1 MGVHVGP
8 GGQEANPSANPTHSA
23 TCSGPRAAYLPR
35 ASRPRT
41 LIRTAV
47 NVLDV
52 KNLRKSFGTRVV
64 LDGATFAV
72 GAGEKV
78 GVIGVNGSGKST
90 LLRIVAGEEGPGE
103 GSLALQRGARV
114 GYLAQE
120 PVFAPGTTIRAA
132 AAAGNPELHRALAE
146 YHEVAARLEGDATA
160 DDQVR
165 RLGDLAARVEAL
177 GGWEWEHRVENVLTR
192 LGVQGFDRPV
202 EGLSGG
208 ERKRVALARVL
219 LDAPDL
225 LLLDEPTNH
234 LDADTTLWL
243 EEHLLDYA
251 GAVLLIT
258 HDRYFLDRVVTRML
272 EVEGGRVTS
281 YPGGYTEYLE
291 QKSARTERLNVEQA
305 KRAKLIE
312 QELEWVKRSPP
323 ARTGKQQARIRRL
336 GTLEAE
342 HRDAAPPSRDEAEIR
357 FGAPPRLG
365 RTVLELDDVSKRFG
379 DLVLVRDLSTRL
391 RAGERVGVIGPNGAG
406 KTTLMR
412 MILGDESVDA
422 GAIRTGEN
430 TRIAY
435 FEQSRGDLDPEASLY
450 ESVAD
455 SEWVVLGDQRIHV
468 RSYLDRFLF
477 PPAIQEQKVRSLSG
491 GERSRL
497 LLARLFLLQ
506 ANLLV
511 LDEPTNDLDLVTLQV
526 LESMLVEFPGCVL
539 MVTHDRFFLDKIA
552 TRLLVFEGDG
562 AVHAHEGGYDL
573 YRRLREQRES
583 ARVQEERRTRASAP
597 APKRAAPASGPRRL
611 SYRETKE
618 LEGIE
623 ARILGAE
630 ARRDELGAA
639 LSAPDLYAETPEE
652 VARVSA
658 AFRHAEQEVEALYAR
673 WAELDAVK
681 RGD

>member
-1 MGVHVGP
+1 
-8 GGQEANPSANPTHSA
+8 
-23 TCSGPRAAYLPR
+23 
-35 ASRPRT
+35 
-41 LIRTAV
+41 V

-120 PVFAPGTTIRAA
+120 PAFAPGATIRAA
-132 AAAGNPELHRALAE
+132 AAAGNPELQRVLAE
-146 YHEVAARLEGDATA
+146 YHEVAARLAGGGAA
-160 DDQVR
+160 NDQVR

-219 LDAPDL
+219 LEAPDL

-291 QKSARTERLNVEQA
+291 QKSAQTERLNVEQA

-342 HRDAAPPSRDEAEIR
+342 HRVAAPPSRDEAEIR

-365 RTVLELDDVSKRFG
+365 RTVLELDSVGKRFG
-379 DLVLVRDLSTRL
+379 ELVLVHDLSTRL

-412 MILGDESVDA
+412 MILGAEPVDS
-422 GAIRTGEN
+422 GVIRTGEN

-639 LSAPDLYAETPEE
+639 LSDPDLYAETPEE